1 MKKFA
6 IVFVLFLYSIA
17 FAQAQQLK
25 IIAVAAV
32 DRTGNSQISQIAAH
46 APYYLIFDKNGK
58 LLEVVSNPFR
68 DAARSAGPQVAALLA
83 EKNVTM
89 MVAGDFGHKLKIALD
104 EKGINHLAATGVV
117 QKAIQELLNKNN

>member
-6 IVFVLFLYSIA
+6 LIFVIFLNSIG
-17 FAQAQQLK
+17 FAQQSQ

-32 DRTGNSQISQIAAH
+32 DRTENSRVCQEAAR
-46 APYYLIFDKNGK
+46 APYYLIFNQQGK
-58 LLEVVSNPFR
+58 LLEVISNPFIA
-68 DAARSAGPQVAALLA
+68 AARHAGPKVAALLA
-83 EKNVTM
+83 EKNVTVM
-89 MVAGDFGHKLKIALD
+89 LSGDFGHKLKIALD

>member
-6 IVFVLFLYSIA
+6 LILVLFLNSMG
-17 FAQAQQLK
+17 FAQQTQ

-32 DRTGNSQISQIAAH
+32 DRTENSQICQEAAR
-46 APYYLIFDKNGK
+46 APYYLIFNKRGK
-58 LLEVVSNPFR
+58 LLEVISNLFS
-68 DAARSAGPQVAALLA
+68 DSARHAGPQVAALLA
-83 EKNVTM
+83 EKNVTV
-89 MVAGDFGHKLKIALD
+89 MVAGDFGQKLKIALD

>member
-6 IVFVLFLYSIA
+6 LILVLFLNSMG
-17 FAQAQQLK
+17 FAQQAQ

-32 DRTGNSQISQIAAH
+32 DRTENSQICQKAAR
-46 APYYLIFDKNGK
+46 APYYLIFNERGK
-58 LLEVVSNPFR
+58 LLEVISNLFS
-68 DAARSAGPQVAALLA
+68 DSARHAGPQVAALLA
-83 EKNVTM
+83 EKNVTV
-89 MVAGDFGHKLKIALD
+89 MVAGDFGQKLKIALD

>member
-6 IVFVLFLYSIA
+6 IILVLFLNSMG
-17 FAQAQQLK
+17 FAQQSQ

-32 DRTGNSQISQIAAH
+32 DRTENSQICQEAAR
-46 APYYLIFDKNGK
+46 APYYLIFDKRGK
-58 LLEVVSNPFR
+58 LLEVISNPFS
-68 DAARSAGPQVAALLA
+68 DAARHAGPQVAALLA
-83 EKNVTM
+83 EKNVTV
-89 MVAGDFGHKLKIALD
+89 MVAEDFGYKLKIALD

>member
-6 IVFVLFLYSIA
+6 LILVLFLNSMG
-17 FAQAQQLK
+17 FAQQSQ

-32 DRTGNSQISQIAAH
+32 DRTENSQISQEAAR
-46 APYYLIFDKNGK
+46 APYYLIFDKRGK
-58 LLEVVSNPFR
+58 LLEVISNPFSA
-68 DAARSAGPQVAALLA
+68 AARHTGPQVAALLA
-83 EKNVTM
+83 EKNVTVM
-89 MVAGDFGHKLKIALD
+89 IAGDFGHKLKIALD

>member
-6 IVFVLFLYSIA
+6 LILVIFLNSMG
-17 FAQAQQLK
+17 FAQQSQ

-32 DRTGNSQISQIAAH
+32 DRTENSQISQEAAR
-46 APYYLIFDKNGK
+46 APYYLIFDKHGK
-58 LLEVVSNPFR
+58 LLEVISNPFS
-68 DAARSAGPQVAALLA
+68 DAARHAGPQVAALLA
-83 EKNVTM
+83 EKNVTV

-117 QKAIQELLNKNN
+117 QKAIRELLNKNN